1 MGKASPHAA
10 DLSPGSALHGDD
22 RSADEGAGR
31 SSAFSDVWDPYGVTQ
46 ETLVQEARERAPKGL
61 ETRERI
67 GETFAA
73 LAFLTAATLMVAL
86 LPAGRPLQ
94 LGTAAIL
101 VVGYAIASRIK
112 FEIGTGF
119 TVPTQ
124 LVLVPMLFLLPTPM
138 VPLFVA
144 AGNLLGDLPD
154 YLRGRRHPERMI
166 MAFGDSWHAVGPA
179 LVLSLFASTD
189 TTLSDWPIFVAALG
203 AQFVFDLASTTAR
216 EWFELGVSP
225 RVQLADAV
233 WIWLVDALL
242 SPIALVAVTAAPVD
256 RFLLLPPLIVLL
268 ARFAYERRVG
278 LERALQLSDAYRGTT
293 TLLADVIEHD
303 DNYTG
308 SHSRGVVSLSLE
320 VGEKMGLDA
329 AQLRNVEFA
338 ALLHDVGKLAISK
351 DIINKKG
358 PLSKEE
364 WALMKVHT
372 ITGEEMLGKVGGL
385 FADVAK
391 IVRSSHERWDGDGYP
406 DGLKGVAIP
415 LEARIV
421 SCCDAFDAMTT
432 DRSYRP
438 AMTVDAALDEVR
450 HNAGTQFD
458 PGVALTLIEV
468 VMSEK
473 AENPAARELAE
484 LSLAITPAS

>member
-1 MGKASPHAA
+1 V
-10 DLSPGSALHGDD
+10 
-22 RSADEGAGR
+22 E
-31 SSAFSDVWDPYGVTQ
+31 
-46 ETLVQEARERAPKGL
+46 
-61 ETRERI
+61 
-67 GETFAA
+67 
-73 LAFLTAATLMVAL
+73 
-86 LPAGRPLQ
+86 
-94 LGTAAIL
+94 
-101 VVGYAIASRIK
+101 
-112 FEIGTGF
+112 
-119 TVPTQ
+119 
-124 LVLVPMLFLLPTPM
+124 
-138 VPLFVA
+138 
-144 AGNLLGDLPD
+144 
-154 YLRGRRHPERMI
+154 
-166 MAFGDSWHAVGPA
+166 
-179 LVLSLFASTD
+179 
-189 TTLSDWPIFVAALG
+189 
-203 AQFVFDLASTTAR
+203 
-216 EWFELGVSP
+216 
-225 RVQLADAV
+225 
-233 WIWLVDALL
+233 
-242 SPIALVAVTAAPVD
+242 

-278 LERALQLSDAYRGTT
+278 LENALQLSSAYRGTT

-329 AQLRNVEFA
+329 AQLRHVEFA

-421 SCCDAFDAMTT
+421 SCCDAFNAMTT
-432 DRSYRP
+432 DRAYRP
-438 AMTVDAALDEVR
+438 AMSVDAALDEVR
-450 HNAGTQFD
+450 HCAGTQFD

-468 VMSEK
+468 VMSEE
-473 AENPAARELAE
+473 AEHPSPAARELAE
-484 LSLAITPAS
+484 LSLAITPATQP